1 MILSD
6 FDLESYIRDRWLVVK
21 PFHASTLR
29 ENGLDLRLGNE
40 IAIKNTSLG
49 KNFVLDPYSGK
60 SIKKEYVVKRS
71 SSEFIVPKMS
81 QVLISTLEYL
91 ELPDNLMGFIELR
104 STWCRHGLSMPPSI
118 IDAGFKGTITLE
130 VINHSPYAI
139 KLKPKTRFAHIIF
152 ATTLNRVRNAYS
164 GSYLGQRGIRLPKA
178 IRELS

>member
-6 FDLESYIRDRWLVVK
+6 FDLESYIRDKRLVVR
-21 PFHASTLR
+21 PFHESTIR
-29 ENGLDLRLGNE
+29 ENGLDLRLSNQ
-40 IAIKNTSLG
+40 IAVKNTKMS
-49 KNFVLDPYSGK
+49 KNFVLDPYDEK
-60 SIKKEYVVKRS
+60 SLKKEYKVMKS
-71 SSEFIVPKMS
+71 ASEFALPGMA

-118 IDAGFKGTITLE
+118 IDAGFKGNITRE
-130 VINHSPYAI
+130 IINHSPYAI

-164 GSYLGQRGIRLPKA
+164 GLYLGQRGIRLPKV
-178 IRELS
+178 IKESP